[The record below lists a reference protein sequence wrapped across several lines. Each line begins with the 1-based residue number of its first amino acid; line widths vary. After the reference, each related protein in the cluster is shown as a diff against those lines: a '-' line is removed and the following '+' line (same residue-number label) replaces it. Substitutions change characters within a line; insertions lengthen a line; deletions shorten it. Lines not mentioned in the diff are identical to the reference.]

1 MENGRSSTHSVKVR
15 RPLIVRAVFAMALL
29 LAAPVSIFALPSYAD
44 VQKKLPDLWSARF
57 PVPLQSSVSDP
68 GKRGT
73 LYCLIDGRPAYYF
86 NFAATV
92 DRPIRDGE
100 ELKTKTKRT
109 MEIWVQYLPGVNR
122 YEIYLERID
131 RLPGTGKRWMK

>member
-15 RPLIVRAVFAMALL
+15 RPLIVRACVMALL
-29 LAAPVSIFALPSYAD
+29 LAAPVSIFALPTYVD
-44 VQKKLPDLWSARF
+44 VQKKLPDLWAARF
-57 PVPLQSSVSDP
+57 PVPLQSSAGDP
-68 GKRGT
+68 GKKGI